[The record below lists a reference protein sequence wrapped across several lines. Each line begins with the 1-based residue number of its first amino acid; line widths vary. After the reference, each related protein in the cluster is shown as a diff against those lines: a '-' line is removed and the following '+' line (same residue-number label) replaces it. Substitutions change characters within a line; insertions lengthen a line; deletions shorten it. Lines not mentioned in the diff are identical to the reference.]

1 MPGARDA
8 AGARAFSNHAIYRV
22 RCDDPPAMT
31 LGLHV
36 HVTYPGAVCV
46 CAWPT
51 RAGGARRVSRDPMRA
66 RLLSH
71 VRQSP
76 TTSRCNS
83 PRESDA
89 ADRIPY
95 GARWWHTP
103 SLFCIVQGTHGEQ
116 PELVQPEL
124 SRSRR
129 ADTRDRERKTRSL
142 ALRGS
147 PIDMPIDR
155 TRTEMG
161 PSHGPSARSMIAC
174 TPDQLLPCLM
184 SSDVDRIR
192 GLFLHVS
199 ARIYP
204 SFVNRGGFARHATLA
219 ASPAGARFAASAC
232 ASRGCTFSF

>member
-1 MPGARDA
+1 VRVANACRGSTKSLARSHACPSPLACSAVPGHLALQL
-8 AGARAFSNHAIYRV
+8 
-22 RCDDPPAMT
+22 T
-31 LGLHV
+31 
-36 HVTYPGAVCV
+36 PGE
-46 CAWPT
+46 
-51 RAGGARRVSRDPMRA
+51 RRGRP
-66 RLLSH
+66 H
-71 VRQSP
+71 
-76 TTSRCNS
+76 T
-83 PRESDA
+83 
-89 ADRIPY
+89 I

-129 ADTRDRERKTRSL
+129 ADKRDRERKTRKL

-199 ARIYP
+199 AHVYP
-204 SFVNRGGFARHATLA
+204 SFVNGWFRTAPGTRRPVRARVRVEPSPRAVRGMLVRHEGVL
-219 ASPAGARFAASAC
+219 SEQFYGLGLGLGAGQPRRR
-232 ASRGCTFSF
+232 SRMSSYRNRGAVHRSV

>member
-8 AGARAFSNHAIYRV
+8 AGARAFSNHAIHRV

-31 LGLHV
+31 LELHV

-76 TTSRCNS
+76 ATSRCNS

-129 ADTRDRERKTRSL
+129 ADTRARERKTRSL

-192 GLFLHVS
+192 APSGLFLHVS
-199 ARIYP
+199 AHLPIVR
-204 SFVNRGGFARHATLA
+204 
-219 ASPAGARFAASAC
+219 
-232 ASRGCTFSF
+232 